1 MTRRI
6 SNSLA
11 GILQELELERPLLVT
26 RDLLSDLK
34 NKYHV
39 ASSVEVV
46 AARLREKGWL
56 LSTDIQGVWE
66 FIPAEVAG
74 VYSSNDPLLSFRA
87 FQARYPTVKCAL
99 TFQTA
104 AWIYGDSDRAP
115 SNVYVSVEDYR
126 CARLLKGH
134 VFVSF
139 FQPNLPYH
147 VISNITVLARES
159 VIVQMAAKP
168 LSVPSW
174 TSVQEW
180 LPGFCAELSYDR
192 VYEELANRSPF
203 VSQRLGYL
211 IQSTRPDIAE
221 EIYRNTKPKS
231 NAWFGERKQ
240 SLRYDKRF
248 MVADTLLPFDPMEM
262 GESK

>member
-1 MTRRI
+1 MTRAI

-26 RDLLSDLK
+26 RNLLSDLK

-46 AARLREKGWL
+46 AARLRERGWL

-74 VYSSNDPLLSFRA
+74 VYSTNDPLLSFRA
-87 FQARYPTVKCAL
+87 FHAKHPTVKCAL

-104 AWIYGDSDRAP
+104 AWVYGDSDRAP
-115 SNVYVSVEDYR
+115 SDVYVSVEDYR
-126 CARLLKGH
+126 YARLLKGH
-134 VFVSF
+134 AFVSVF
-139 FQPNLPYH
+139 RPNLPYH
-147 VISNITVLARES
+147 VISNVSVLARES
-159 VIVQMAAKP
+159 IIVQMAAKP
-168 LSVPSW
+168 SSVPSW
-174 TSVQEW
+174 ASAPEW
-180 LPGFCAELSYDR
+180 LPGFCAELSPEG
-192 VYEELANRSPF
+192 VFEELIDRSPF

-211 IQSTRPDIAE
+211 IQGVRPDIAD
-221 EIYRNTKPKS
+221 EIYRNAKPKS

-240 SLRYDKRF
+240 TIRYNKRF
-248 MVADTLLPFDPMEM
+248 MVADTHLPFDPGEM
-262 GESK
+262 AESK

>member
-1 MTRRI
+1 MTRMI
-6 SNSLA
+6 SSSLA

-34 NKYHV
+34 KKYHV

-46 AARLREKGWL
+46 AARLKKKGWL

-74 VYSSNDPLLSFRA
+74 VYSTNDPLLSFRA
-87 FQARYPTVKCAL
+87 FCAKYPTVKSAL

-115 SNVYVSVEDYR
+115 SGVYVSVDEYR
-126 CARLLKGH
+126 CVRLLKEFA
-134 VFVSF
+134 FVSV

-147 VISNITVLARES
+147 VISNVTVLARES

-168 LSVPSW
+168 SFVPSW
-174 TSVQEW
+174 ASVPEW
-180 LPGFCAELSYDR
+180 MPGFCAELSPEGVYD
-192 VYEELANRSPF
+192 ELASRSPF

-211 IQSTRPDIAE
+211 IQNMRPDIADE
-221 EIYRNTKPKS
+221 VFKNTKPKS

-240 SLRYDKRF
+240 TLRYDKRF
-248 MVADTLLPFDPMEM
+248 MVADTHLPFDPREI
-262 GESK
+262 GELK

>member
-1 MTRRI
+1 MTRII

-26 RDLLSDLK
+26 KDVLSDLK

-46 AARLREKGWL
+46 AARLKEKGWL
-56 LSTDIQGVWE
+56 LSTGIRGVWE

-74 VYSSNDPLLSFRA
+74 VYSTNDPLLSFRA
-87 FQARYPTVKCAL
+87 FHAKYPTVKCAL

-115 SNVYVSVEDYR
+115 SEVYVSVEDYR
-126 CARLLKGH
+126 STRLLKGH
-134 VFVSF
+134 AFASF
-139 FQPNLPYH
+139 FRPSLPYH
-147 VISNITVLARES
+147 VISNVTVLARES
-159 VIVQMAAKP
+159 VIVQMASKP

-174 TSVQEW
+174 ASVPEW
-180 LPGFCAELSYDR
+180 LPGFCAELSPEG
-192 VYEELANRSPF
+192 VYEELANRSSF

-211 IQSTRPDIAE
+211 IQSMRPDIAD
-221 EIYRNTKPKS
+221 EIYRITKPKN

-248 MVADTLLPFDPMEM
+248 MVADTHLSFDPR
-262 GESK
+262 KIRV